1 MTPLPTT
8 LVLLPGLD
16 GTEVFFRPLTAALP
30 DWLQARTV
38 CYPQTGAQ
46 DYPRLLAHVRREL
59 ADLSDYYVLGASF
72 GGPLAVMLAAAEP
85 QRVRGLILS
94 ASFLRFP
101 RPAMRPYRH
110 AARAPL
116 LWLLRTL
123 RRIPIWLLPSQDPF
137 RQAKAETWSRVPAH
151 VLAARMRAIGGV
163 DVRETLRGLDLPV
176 FCLSYADDDVVPAHN
191 VEDIYAHAPQ
201 ALRAVTPGKHLGM
214 WSHPRQTAR
223 ALAEFVAQDQA
234 AAAKAA

>member
-1 MTPLPTT
+1 MTQAPTT

-16 GTEVFFRPLTAALP
+16 GTEVFFRPLMAALP

-46 DYPRLLAHVRREL
+46 DYPRLLAHLRREL
-59 ADLSDYYVLGASF
+59 ADLPDYYVLGASF

-85 QRVRGLILS
+85 QRVRGLVLC

-116 LWLLRTL
+116 LWTLRTL
-123 RRIPIWLLPSQDPF
+123 RRIPIWLLPSSDPF
-137 RQAKAETWSRVPAH
+137 RLAKSETWSRVTATA
-151 VLAARMRAIGGV
+151 LAARMRAIGGV

-176 FCLSYADDDVVPAHN
+176 LCLSCAEDDVVPAHN
-191 VEDIYAHAPQ
+191 ADEICQHASQ
-201 ALRAVTPGKHLGM
+201 ALRAITPGKHLGM
-214 WSHPRQTAR
+214 WSHPHQTAQ
-223 ALAEFVAQDQA
+223 ALADFVASDQA